1 MSYSVRIK
9 ASAAKELERI
19 PGPER
24 LRIIAAIN
32 GLGEQP
38 LVGAPLKGGLRGL
51 RRQRVG
57 DYRIVYELLDAELVV
72 LVVRV
77 ATGAMPTAER
87 RKTPAFPDAGMPGP
101 VSGEG

>member
-19 PGPER
+19 PRPAR
-24 LRIIAAIN
+24 LRIIAAIDR
-32 GLGEQP
+32 LGEQP
-38 LVGAPLKGGLRGL
+38 LSGAPLKGELRGL

-77 ATGAMPTAER
+77 AHR
-87 RKTPAFPDAGMPGP
+87 RDAYRGT
-101 VSGEG
+101 